1 MTDENTEVPM
11 GEANQAFTIPLVLPP
26 MPLPTAT
33 VIHPDQANHAVVMEI
48 HTPSGV
54 QIVFFDVDTANR
66 VSQDLATAA
75 HAAKGSKLSLP
86 PQAGRLVLPG

>member
-1 MTDENTEVPM
+1 MTDTTNTEVPM
-11 GEANQAFTIPLVLPP
+11 GEANQAFAIPLVLPP

-33 VIHPDQANHAVVMEI
+33 VIHPDQANQAVVLEI

-75 HAAKGSKLSLP
+75 HAAKSKLTLP
-86 PQAGRLVLPG
+86 PSGLVLPK